1 MALETKTKTIN
12 GHQWQVTQWPGR
24 HAMRMKVRLAKTLG
38 PAVGAAASGAS
49 AGLDTDLADL
59 DVAGIVSALVGR
71 LDESDTLSLMQ
82 DMLHQSLVDNQ
93 DASSDAFFDQ
103 HFAGNFGELY
113 KGLGFVLEVNFGSF
127 FAAAADL
134 MPTTRQVPSPDDSGT
149 E

>member
-24 HAMRMKVRLAKTLG
+24 HAMRMKVRLAKTFG
-38 PAVGAAASGAS
+38 PALGAAASGAHS
-49 AGLDTDLADL
+49 GMDTDLSEL
-59 DVAGIVSALVGR
+59 DVSGIVSALVER
-71 LDESDTLSLMQ
+71 VDESGFLSLVQ
-82 DMLHQSLVDNQ
+82 DMLHQTLVDNQ

-113 KGLGFVLEVNFGSF
+113 RGLGFVLEVNFGSF
-127 FAAAADL
+127 LTAAAEL
-134 MPTTRQVPSPDDSGT
+134 MPTTRQAPSPDDSET